1 MSNSAKF
8 VTPPGHETRLVVI
21 VVYPGV
27 TLLDVAGPAQV
38 FTTVNKALAAGK
50 IGSSQAGNG
59 QAGNGQSGGGGAKRE
74 AGGPCYRVLLASPH
88 GGEIATDTGI
98 TLGSVSLSRAAA
110 TAVDTLI
117 LAGGEGVF
125 EALSQAALLR
135 WIAARQRGCRRL
147 ATTCMGAFLAAEAGL
162 LDGRTV
168 TTHWKVVDELQR
180 RYPKIDV
187 HCDPLFIRDGNV
199 WSSAGV
205 TAGIDLALA
214 MLEDDH
220 GHDIAMQVAQS
231 LVVFLKRPGGQS
243 QFSRVLAAQKQDG
256 GGRFSDLHAWIA
268 GNLQRDLTVET
279 LADCAA
285 MSPRSFARLYKQHT
299 GLTPA
304 KSVEMM
310 RVDAAKRLLEQ
321 SNLPP
326 IEIAERSGLVDE
338 QRLRRAFLRHL
349 GVTPQA
355 YRRTFGRRTRG
366 NEGDVLDKLREDDH

>member
-1 MSNSAKF
+1 M
-8 VTPPGHETRLVVI
+8 PPSQETRLVVI

-27 TLLDVAGPAQV
+27 TLLDAAGPAQV
-38 FTTVNKALAAGK
+38 FTTVNKALATSA
-50 IGSSQAGNG
+50 IGNSQAGDGQAGDGQAGDGQAGDG
-59 QAGNGQSGGGGAKRE
+59 QAGNDQVRNGIM
-74 AGGPCYRVLLASPH
+74 PHYRVLLASPH

-98 TLGSVSLSRAAA
+98 TLGSISLSQAAA

-125 EALSQAALLR
+125 EALGQAALLR

-162 LDGRTV
+162 LDGRSV

-268 GNLQRDLTVET
+268 GNLRRELTVET

-321 SNLPP
+321 TKLPP

-355 YRRTFGRRTRG
+355 YRRTFGCGATDGR
-366 NEGDVLDKLREDDH
+366 VAF